1 MVALFGQDLDR
12 VELRRRLA
20 DLRAACGVR
29 LSTLT
34 DGPERGV
41 RILEF
46 RTGTGL
52 RFTVAV
58 DRGMDVGELEWRGM
72 PFGWHSASGYRAPA
86 LHDPEAEGGSGL
98 LRSFTGFMLTCGFD
112 HARRPEKEVPGHFR
126 ADTVP
131 ELMQPLHGRG
141 ALAPARLVGYGADW
155 RDDASLVLWC
165 EGEVRQAVLYGEHFV
180 LRRRIE
186 AVAGT
191 SRFTV
196 ADRLVNEA
204 CVPVPHMLL
213 YHLNLGWPLLDAGAR
228 FLAELQ
234 ATRGDWLA
242 AAGNY
247 HSQTALHAEP
257 YHAVV
262 HLLFEHSPHRAAPDA
277 VRNAHPSRRRPP
289 RDVAAPSDAAPHPL
303 SSPQPTTDS
312 PPLSSTP
319 ARAAPPTPQSPP
331 TLPTTPR
338 AATSSAPRTNATRRA
353 LEPPVRFLL
362 IPHMCFPPRSGYA
375 SARSAISVR
384 PPNP

>member
-112 HARRPEKEVPGHFR
+112 HARRPEKEAPGHFR

-228 FLAELQ
+228 FLAPVSETVWSGVSAEAQRLGFWTQ
-234 ATRGDWLA
+234 QGPQP
-242 AAGNY
+242 AGAQQVAV
-247 HSQTALHAEP
+247 HRVVADADGFVRTALVNDRIGTGVAVSWPKRQLPWLQHWQCLSEGTYALGIEPVTNRFGSRAELAQTGELEVLQP
-257 YHAVV
+257 GETRVYDLAVEV
-262 HLLFEHSPHRAAPDA
+262 LDGPAALEGCETAIRACAPLLSET
-277 VRNAHPSRRRPP
+277 PP
-289 RDVAAPSDAAPHPL
+289 R
-303 SSPQPTTDS
+303 TG
-312 PPLSSTP
+312 
-319 ARAAPPTPQSPP
+319 RM
-331 TLPTTPR
+331 
-338 AATSSAPRTNATRRA
+338 TS
-353 LEPPVRFLL
+353 
-362 IPHMCFPPRSGYA
+362 
-375 SARSAISVR
+375 
-384 PPNP
+384 

>member
-112 HARRPEKEVPGHFR
+112 HARRPEKEAPGHFR

-213 YHLNLGWPLLDAGAR
+213 YHLNLGWPLLDAGSR
-228 FLAELQ
+228 FLAPVSETVWSGVSAEAQRLGFWTQ
-234 ATRGDWLA
+234 QGPQP
-242 AAGNY
+242 AGAQQVAV
-247 HSQTALHAEP
+247 HRVVADADGFVRTALVNDRIGTGVAVSWPKRQLPWLQHWQCLSEGTYALGVEPVTNRFGSRAELAQTGELEVLQP
-257 YHAVV
+257 GETRVYDLAVEV
-262 HLLFEHSPHRAAPDA
+262 LDGPAALEGCETAIRACAPLLSET
-277 VRNAHPSRRRPP
+277 PP
-289 RDVAAPSDAAPHPL
+289 R
-303 SSPQPTTDS
+303 TGRM
-312 PPLSSTP
+312 TP
-319 ARAAPPTPQSPP
+319 
-331 TLPTTPR
+331 
-338 AATSSAPRTNATRRA
+338 
-353 LEPPVRFLL
+353 
-362 IPHMCFPPRSGYA
+362 
-375 SARSAISVR
+375 
-384 PPNP
+384 